1 MEDLNTTPVQA
12 SAPEAVTPEPVVP
25 GVAVP
30 ADEKLFATFCYIP
43 VISILSAPYAV
54 SKFPKSTFVG
64 VHAAQGLGLFVV
76 WFLNLVVIS
85 ALSLMLSG
93 LFVLGLIILSVYGG
107 MMAWAG
113 KEVKFPVVLQI
124 GEKLLGF
131 IKGFV
136 VKKGKEVVDGMNN
149 AVSKAGEAI
158 GVTTPPAQAQPVQ
171 PEPKVEAQPVVEEEV
186 VVAPEPV
193 AAPEPVTTPEPQ
205 VQQVAEV
212 PAEVKPDM
220 PVAPVEPKEEASK
233 PEAPKPEAP
242 KPEEVKPMDTPPAN

>member
-76 WFLNLVVIS
+76 WFLNLVVIT
-85 ALSLMLSG
+85 ALSYMLSG
-93 LFVLGLIILSVYGG
+93 LFVLGLIVLSVYGG
-107 MMAWAG
+107 MMAWGG
-113 KEVKFPVVLQI
+113 KEIKFPVVLQI

-136 VKKGKEVVDGMNN
+136 VKKGKEVVDGMNS
-149 AVSKAGEAI
+149 AVAKAGDVI
-158 GVTTPPAQAQPVQ
+158 GVTTQPTQ
-171 PEPKVEAQPVVEEEV
+171 SEPKVEAKPEVEEDVIVAPESEIKV
-186 VVAPEPV
+186 QDVPQPVVAPE
-193 AAPEPVTTPEPQ
+193 
-205 VQQVAEV
+205 
-212 PAEVKPDM
+212 VKPEM
-220 PVAPVEPKEEASK
+220 PVSPVEAKV
-233 PEAPKPEAP
+233 EAP
-242 KPEEVKPMDTPPAN
+242 KPEEAKPVDTPPAS